1 MSLKTILL
9 CAGVL
14 ALSSCDDDEQQNA
27 ALQGGGP
34 GSAAQNDV
42 VAGAVGFCE
51 PQGGTQALGG
61 ASWSSGVTTAK
72 IDTDGNPLMQGHDPD
87 WQPGTT
93 GTVNGKGVDSS
104 KYAYVVMSK
113 EQLYQSGVS
122 MGDWAIV
129 TNSGTGQTTY
139 ARVEDKGPDGGT
151 GEISQA
157 AATAVGI
164 QYASNAFTIGDP
176 SVRVE
181 AFAGTASIE
190 GDCASGLA
198 TSS

>member
-1 MSLKTILL
+1 MSLKTTLL

-27 ALQGGGP
+27 ASQGGGP

-42 VAGAVGFCE
+42 VAGAAGFCE
-51 PQGGTQALGG
+51 PQGGTQALGA

-72 IDTDGNPLMQGHDPD
+72 IDTDGNPLMQGHDKT
-87 WQPGTT
+87 WQVDTSGR
-93 GTVNGKGVDSS
+93 VNGKAVDSS

-113 EQLYQSGVS
+113 EQMKMSGVS
-122 MGDWAIV
+122 LGDWATV
-129 TNSGTGQTTY
+129 TNTGTGKTGF
-139 ARVEDKGPDGGT
+139 ARVEDRGPYGGT

-164 QYASNAFTIGDP
+164 QYMGNSSTVGDP
-176 SVRVE
+176 SVVVQTY
-181 AFAGTASIE
+181 AGTESIE
-190 GDCASGLA
+190 GNCVPQL

>member
-1 MSLKTILL
+1 
-9 CAGVL
+9 
-14 ALSSCDDDEQQNA
+14 
-27 ALQGGGP
+27 
-34 GSAAQNDV
+34 
-42 VAGAVGFCE
+42 
-51 PQGGTQALGG
+51 
-61 ASWSSGVTTAK
+61 
-72 IDTDGNPLMQGHDPD
+72 
-87 WQPGTT
+87 
-93 GTVNGKGVDSS
+93 
-104 KYAYVVMSK
+104 VMSK